1 MNGRLLKIGRWL
13 RRRATDV
20 AAVMLTT
27 MFVCFIVQ
35 IFSRY
40 VLNRPVAWT
49 EEMSTLM
56 WIWGILWGA
65 VFVLGE
71 KDEVRF
77 DIIYSVVGE
86 RTRRVFTVITGV
98 ALVVAY
104 AIALPGIFGYV
115 AFMKVERSA
124 YLGIRMDYLYS
135 IFVIFTGA
143 AIVRYAWLAWQA
155 LRARAPEIDA
165 TPRSTL

>member
-1 MNGRLLKIGRWL
+1 MNGRLLAIGRWL

-20 AAVMLTT
+20 AAAMLTT

-86 RTRRVFTVITGV
+86 RARRLFTVITGV

>member
-1 MNGRLLKIGRWL
+1 MNGRLLTIGRWL